1 MEKISNKKLK
11 IMIFEDKED
20 ILLLYKDFLS
30 AKRNEV

>member
-20 ILLLYKDFLS
+20 IRLLCKDFLS